1 MATILK
7 IDGSTEELTL
17 ATGKGA
23 SHANFKALQKA
34 VDGYVQFIGLAEGE
48 TFAVNEEGGMRGLPI
63 NPLASA
69 RLQAVADKVPGMPE
83 TVKLRGDVVH
93 LKKGEKV
100 PR

>member
-7 IDGSTEELTL
+7 TDGSTEELVL
-17 ATGKGA
+17 ALGKGSSA
-23 SHANFKALQKA
+23 ANFKALQKA
-34 VDGYVQFIGLAEGE
+34 VEGSVQFIGLADGE
-48 TFAVNEEGGMRGLPI
+48 TFAVNEEGGMRMLPVS
-63 NPLASA
+63 PLASA

-83 TVKLRGDVVH
+83 TVKLRGNVVL

>member
-7 IDGSTEELTL
+7 TDGSTEELVL
-17 ATGKGA
+17 ALGKGSSA
-23 SHANFKALQKA
+23 ANFKALQKA
-34 VDGYVQFIGLAEGE
+34 VEGSVQFIGLADGE
-48 TFAVNEEGGMRGLPI
+48 TFAVNEEGGMRMLPV

-69 RLQAVADKVPGMPE
+69 HLQKVADRMGRGE
-83 TVKLRGDVVH
+83 TVKLRGIVVL